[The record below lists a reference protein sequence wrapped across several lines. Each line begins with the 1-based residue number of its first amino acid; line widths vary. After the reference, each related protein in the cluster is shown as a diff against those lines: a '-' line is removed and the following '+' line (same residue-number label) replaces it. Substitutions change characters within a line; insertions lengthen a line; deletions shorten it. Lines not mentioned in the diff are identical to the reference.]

1 MKQKIVKKKEELLQ
15 ESSDSSDEFDA
26 EEEDS
31 NEEDGSDLD
40 ASDTESDE
48 DQLDASDTESD
59 EDGSD
64 DEHESPKSKTD
75 LIRESLLEK
84 YKERQ
89 GKQLFI
95 LFPQKLPESEEELEE
110 MAKKLSPLI
119 TKVHKPRQKHVRFC
133 LVEFNN
139 KDDRDTAWNELRQS
153 IKNGDL
159 PKCKVNI
166 PRTEND
172 EYIEQ
177 LVERKI
183 KSVEN
188 KKAKNRLK
196 KASKK
201 AQFKKIFT
209 PTVVIFNLP
218 KTATLVQLRELFPN
232 AVDIQIKAG
241 KGKHNKD
248 KSVASVTLNST
259 LEARNA
265 VKQKPTLGGN
275 QLVVKFD
282 NQTLKKKAKKQRG
295 NLVVDKRS
303 SDVQSGDE
311 DEPANK
317 KPKTENSETKSE
329 APKKQ
334 HKNVSKSG
342 QKKNKRNKTI

>member
-1 MKQKIVKKKEELLQ
+1 MKYSSKIY
-15 ESSDSSDEFDA
+15 
-26 EEEDS
+26 
-31 NEEDGSDLD
+31 
-40 ASDTESDE
+40 
-48 DQLDASDTESD
+48 
-59 EDGSD
+59 
-64 DEHESPKSKTD
+64 
-75 LIRESLLEK
+75 LIRETLREK

-133 LVEFNN
+133 LVEFNS
-139 KDDRDTAWNELRQS
+139 KEDRDTAWNELRQS

-172 EYIEQ
+172 EYIDE

-209 PTVVIFNLP
+209 PTIVIFNLP
-218 KTATLVQLRELFPN
+218 KSATVAQIRELYPK

-241 KGKHNKD
+241 KGKQNKD
-248 KSVASVTLNST
+248 KSIASVTLNST

-265 VKQKPTLGGN
+265 VKQKPSLGGN
-275 QLVVKFD
+275 QLLVKFD
-282 NQTLKKKAKKQRG
+282 NQTIKKKAKKQKA
-295 NLVVDKRS
+295 KRIGS
-303 SDVQSGDE
+303 VESTEAKFDDD
-311 DEPANK
+311 DEPYLV
-317 KPKTENSETKSE
+317 E
-329 APKKQ
+329 
-334 HKNVSKSG
+334 H
-342 QKKNKRNKTI
+342 RNQ

>member
-1 MKQKIVKKKEELLQ
+1 MKQKTTKKEEPLLEGSSDTNDEFEDTEEEMG
-15 ESSDSSDEFDA
+15 ESS
-26 EEEDS
+26 EEDEEL
-31 NEEDGSDLD
+31 NENELD

-48 DQLDASDTESD
+48 DVS
-59 EDGSD
+59 GD
-64 DEHESPKSKTD
+64 DESPVSKTD
-75 LIRESLLEK
+75 LIRENLREK
-84 YKERQ
+84 YKALQ

-133 LVEFNN
+133 LVEFNS

-177 LVERKI
+177 MVERKI

-188 KKAKNRLK
+188 KKSKNRLK

-218 KTATLVQLRELFPN
+218 KSATLVQIRELFPN
-232 AVDIQIKAG
+232 AVDIQMKAG
-241 KGKHNKD
+241 KGKQNKD
-248 KSVASVTLNST
+248 KTIASVTLHST
-259 LEARNA
+259 MEARNA
-265 VKQKPTLGGN
+265 VKQKLSMDGN

-282 NQTLKKKAKKQRG
+282 NQTIKKKAKKRG
-295 NLVVDKRS
+295 SKMVANEKS
-303 SDVQSGDE
+303 SDVPREE
-311 DEPANK
+311 DEPAK
-317 KPKTENSETKSE
+317 KKSKNENNSE
-329 APKKQ
+329 KKLENR
-334 HKNVSKSG
+334 KKVNISSKG
-342 QKKNKRNKTI
+342 QKKNKS